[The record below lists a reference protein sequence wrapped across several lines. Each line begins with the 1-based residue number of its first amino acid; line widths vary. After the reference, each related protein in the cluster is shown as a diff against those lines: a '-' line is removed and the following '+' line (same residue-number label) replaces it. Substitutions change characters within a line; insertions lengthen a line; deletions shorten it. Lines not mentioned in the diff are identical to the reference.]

1 MNMEYIVVP
10 SILVICYI
18 LAEILK
24 VITNKKEIIKRLIP
38 PTLGI
43 VGGILGLIAY
53 IYLPTYLNANNIYE
67 AIMIGILSGLASTGS
82 NQIIK
87 QILKGEDKYEGEFF

>member
-1 MNMEYIVVP
+1 MEYIVVP

-24 VITNKKEIIKRLIP
+24 VLTNKKEIIKRLIP
-38 PTLGI
+38 PILGLI
-43 VGGILGLIAY
+43 GGILGGVAY
-53 IYLPTYLNANNIYE
+53 VYIPNYLEVNNIYE
-67 AIMIGILSGLASTGS
+67 AIMIGCLSGLASTGS

-87 QILKGEDKYEGEFF
+87 QMLKGNNEYEGEFF